1 MDDIKE
7 EVQDP
12 FVEVNLGTKE
22 DSRIT
27 FVSGHLGPE
36 EFNKMMMILK
46 EYKDCFAWDYP
57 ELPGLSRKLVEHR
70 LPIKEGF
77 QPFQQSPRRMAPDIT
92 LKIKEE
98 IERLVRAG
106 FIRLARYVEWLSNI
120 VPVLKK
126 NGKLRICID
135 FKNINMATSKDEYP
149 MPVADLLV
157 DGASG
162 YKVLSFMDGY
172 SGYNQIFIAENDV
185 HKTAFRCPGSI
196 GTFEWVVMPFG
207 LKNTGATYQRA
218 MNSIFH
224 DMIGKYMEVYI
235 DDIVVKSQDFDKHLE
250 NLEKAF
256 IRIRKHQLKM
266 NPLKCAFGVT
276 AGNFLGFLVHNRGI
290 EVDKNKAK
298 AILQAK
304 PPSNKKELQRLLGQ
318 INFLRRFIA
327 NVAGKTKV
335 FSPLLRLK
343 DHEAFIWHEEHQKA
357 FNAIK
362 HYLTTP
368 PVLIPPKEGKPLK
381 LYIFATQ
388 ESIGSLLAQD
398 NEDGHE
404 QAVFY
409 LSRILNPTEC
419 KYSIVE
425 KPCLALYFS
434 ALKLRHYMLAYIVFV
449 IAQTNVIKYMLSK
462 SILSGRMCKWS
473 LVLVEFHLLYVP

>member
-1 MDDIKE
+1 MKKKEAIDLALRKLVGYVTEKKLEQNSHFAECNVKPENGQGTTSQEHISTHPIRMDDIKE

-12 FVEVNLGTKE
+12 LVEVNLGTKE
-22 DSRIT
+22 DPRVT

-36 EFNKMMMILK
+36 EFNKIMIILK

-57 ELPGLSRKLVEHR
+57 ELPGLNKKLVEHR

-77 QPFQQSPRRMAPDIT
+77 QPFQQHPRRMAPDIT

-106 FIRLARYVEWLSNI
+106 FIRPARYVEWLSNI
-120 VPVLKK
+120 VLVLKK

-135 FKNINMATSKDEYP
+135 FRNINMATPKDEYP
-149 MPVADLLV
+149 MSVADLLV
-157 DGASG
+157 NGASR
-162 YKVLSFMDGY
+162 YKVLSFMDGH
-172 SGYNQIFIAENDV
+172 SGYNQIFIAKNDV
-185 HKTAFRCPGSI
+185 HKTAFRCPGFI
-196 GTFEWVVMPFG
+196 ETFEWVVMPFG
-207 LKNTGATYQRA
+207 LKNAGATYQRA

-224 DMIGKYMEVYI
+224 DMIGKYMEIYI

-256 IRIRKHQLKM
+256 IRMRKHQLKM
-266 NPLKCAFGVT
+266 NPLKCAFDVT
-276 AGNFLGFLVHNRGI
+276 AGNFLGFLMHNRGI

-298 AILQAK
+298 TILQAK

-335 FSPLLRLK
+335 FSLLLRLK
-343 DHEAFIWHEEHQKA
+343 DHEAFIWHEEHQRA
-357 FNAIK
+357 FDAIK
-362 HYLTTP
+362 QYLTTP
-368 PVLIPPKEGKPLK
+368 PELIPPTEGKPLK
-381 LYIFATQ
+381 LYISATQ

-404 QAVFY
+404 
-409 LSRILNPTEC
+409 
-419 KYSIVE
+419 
-425 KPCLALYFS
+425 
-434 ALKLRHYMLAYIVFV
+434 
-449 IAQTNVIKYMLSK
+449 
-462 SILSGRMCKWS
+462 
-473 LVLVEFHLLYVP
+473 